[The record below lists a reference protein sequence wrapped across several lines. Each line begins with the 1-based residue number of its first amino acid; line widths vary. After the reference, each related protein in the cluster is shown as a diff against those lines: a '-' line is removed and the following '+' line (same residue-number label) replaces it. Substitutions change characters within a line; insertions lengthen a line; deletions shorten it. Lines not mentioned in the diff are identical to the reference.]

1 MRILVIEDDD
11 NHAQFLVEGLKQA
24 GHNVDRAADGMD
36 GLFLATE
43 EKYDVMI
50 VDRMVPKIDGL
61 TIIQTL
67 RTSGNHTPALI
78 LSSLAKVEERIKGL
92 KAGGDDYLA
101 KPFEFGEL
109 IARVEA
115 LARRGPP
122 EQAEQTKLSLGDLEM
137 NLLTRDVTRAGKK
150 MDLQAKEFQLL
161 EFLLR
166 RADQVVTRT
175 MLLEGV
181 WNFHFSPNTNLIDA
195 QMSKLRSKIDA
206 KEFGRPLIH
215 TIRGAGYKISAKSQ
229 G

>member
-11 NHAQFLVEGLKQA
+11 NHAQFIVEGLKQA
-24 GHNVDRAADGMD
+24 GHNVDRASDGMD

-43 EKYDVMI
+43 EKYDI
-50 VDRMVPKIDGL
+50 LIIDRMIPKIDGL
-61 TIIQTL
+61 AVIQTL
-67 RTSGNHTPALI
+67 RSSGNHTPALI

-115 LARRGPP
+115 LARRSSG
-122 EQAEQTKLSLGDLEM
+122 EQTEQTRLTLGNLEM
-137 NLLTRDVTRAGKK
+137 NLLTREVSRAGKK

-161 EFLLR
+161 EFLMR

-206 KEFGRPLIH
+206 KEFGKPLIQ
-215 TIRGAGYKISAKSQ
+215 TIRGAGYKISAKHQS
-229 G
+229 